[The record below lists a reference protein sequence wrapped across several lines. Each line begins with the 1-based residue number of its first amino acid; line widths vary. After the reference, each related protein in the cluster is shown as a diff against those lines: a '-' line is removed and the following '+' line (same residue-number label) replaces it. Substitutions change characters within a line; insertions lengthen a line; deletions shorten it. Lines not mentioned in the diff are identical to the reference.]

1 MVSGSTQPTISLK
14 SIRAIFVPLPN
25 IKTQEILVK
34 KIETISNAT
43 SKLEAIYTQKIADLE
58 EMKKAIL
65 EKAFKG
71 ELTSAA

>member
-1 MVSGSTQPTISLK
+1 MIKGVKI
-14 SIRAIFVPLPN
+14 ILPPIEQQN
-25 IKTQEILVK
+25 KIIKKLDSQSEKTK
-34 KIETISNAT
+34 
-43 SKLEAIYTQKIADLE
+43 KLEAIYKQKIADLE